1 MHNMENDRKV
11 TSWNM
16 IENLQMY
23 TQENVRKITPWK
35 KVEKSLLENALP
47 GNSTAWK
54 MPEWKMHT
62 MENERKSTY
71 WKIT

>member
-1 MHNMENDRKV
+1 MLEWKMHNLENDRKV

-35 KVEKSLLENALP
+35 IVEKALLENALT
-47 GNSTAWK
+47 GNCTTWK
-54 MPEWKMHT
+54 MPA
-62 MENERKSTY
+62 
-71 WKIT
+71 